1 MKSQESARVEIID
14 THCHIHD
21 PEFFDT
27 DKRDEAFTGALAT
40 GVNKMLLI
48 GTSLSDSE
56 QAVDFAHLHPT
67 NLRVAVGIHPH
78 EAAKMSDAQIDD
90 ALDGLRQLAKS
101 DLVSAIGECGFDFFY
116 NDRDKFLERQIRLL
130 TGQLEI
136 ARDLGLPL
144 SFHVRDAFDDF
155 WPVLAKFGGIRGVL
169 HSYTDS
175 QSNLKKALGLGLMMG
190 VNGIATFTKD
200 KSQIEMFKSIPL
212 EEILLETD
220 SPFLTPTP
228 FRGTIN
234 TPKNVEVVA
243 RFIAES
249 RGITYE
255 NVAKQTSINARR
267 LFSGL

>member
-1 MKSQESARVEIID
+1 MKSRELTQPELID

-27 DKRDEAFTGALAT
+27 DKRDGAFVHALAT
-40 GVNKMLLI
+40 SVEKMLLI
-48 GTSLSDSE
+48 GTSLLGSKE
-56 QAVDFAHLHPT
+56 AIDFAHLHPA

-78 EAAKMSDAQIDD
+78 EAAKMSDTQIDE
-90 ALDGLRQLAKS
+90 ALGGLQGLAES
-101 DLVSAIGECGFDFFY
+101 DVVSAIGECGFDFYY
-116 NDRDKFLERQIRLL
+116 NDRDKFLEKQTRLL
-130 TGQLEI
+130 VGQLEI
-136 ARDLGLPL
+136 ARNLNLPL

-155 WPVLAKFGGIRGVL
+155 WPIFQKFVGIRGVL
-169 HSYTDS
+169 HSFTDTT
-175 QSNLKKALGLGLMMG
+175 SNLQKACRNDLYIG

-212 EEILLETD
+212 ENIVLETD
-220 SPFLTPTP
+220 SPFLTPIP
-228 FRGTIN
+228 FRGKIN

-255 NVAKQTSINARR
+255 KVAKQTSSNARQ
-267 LFSGL
+267 LFAGF